1 MSAATASKGSRWF
14 VSTGVAFLVAW
25 QGIAL
30 AATSGALSVSRTTLA
45 VLGVHGFVLHVLLG
59 KAYALVPTYF
69 GRTLA
74 APRAPLAALP
84 FTAVGAAALAVG
96 TGTDVAVAGAGA
108 SLWAAG
114 VLGSLGVLAWT
125 VRGNLSGA
133 ETATGEANAHRR
145 RVDRLANAAVPFA
158 LAYLAAGAYQT
169 AAVAT
174 GLPVLA
180 AAGFPAAAHLLA
192 AGGALGLLF
201 AVGFRLLPRFLVS
214 SPPFALV
221 AVVLPAGVAA
231 PALVVAGFGG
241 GPLFVAGAALEAL
254 AVAGFAAAFVSL
266 YVRTDRDRVGFH
278 GVLAAVVSGLA
289 GVTVGLG
296 FALGHVA
303 PTADHVIAHFR
314 LNVLG
319 LLGLSIVGVVSQ
331 FYPPAVGVLPHS
343 GDRTALASIVALAAG
358 LWVEA
363 AGRLA
368 GKDGIATAGLVVGFV
383 GALAF
388 AYVVAS
394 ALRARAARR

>member
-14 VSTGVAFLVAW
+14 VTTGVAFLVAW
-25 QGIAL
+25 QVTVL
-30 AATSGALSVSRTTLA
+30 AASVDAIAPSRTTLA
-45 VLGVHGFVLHVLLG
+45 VLGVHGFVVHVLLG
-59 KAYALVPTYF
+59 KAYALVPAYF
-69 GRTLA
+69 DRTLA
-74 APRAPLAALP
+74 AQRAPLATLP
-84 FTAVGAAALAVG
+84 LTAVGALALAVG
-96 TGTDVAVAGAGA
+96 VNTTLAPESAGAVV
-108 SLWAAG
+108 WAAG
-114 VLGSLGVLAWT
+114 VFASLVALAWT
-125 VRGNLSGA
+125 VRDNLSGA
-133 ETATGEANAHRR
+133 ETGTGDANAHRE

-158 LAYLAAGAYQT
+158 LLYLAAGAYET

-174 GLPVLA
+174 GLPPLA
-180 AAGFPAAAHLLA
+180 GAGFPGAAHLLA

-231 PALVVAGFGG
+231 PALLVSGFGG
-241 GPLFVAGAALEAL
+241 GPLFVAGAALEAV
-254 AVAGFAAAFVSL
+254 AVTGFAAAYCWL
-266 YVRTDRDRVGFH
+266 YAHTDRDRVGFH
-278 GVLAAVVSGLA
+278 GVLAAVLSGLA
-289 GVTVGLG
+289 GVAIGVG
-296 FALGHVA
+296 FALGYVA
-303 PTADHVIAHFR
+303 PTADHVLAHFR

-319 LLGLSIVGVVSQ
+319 LLGLSIAGVVYQ
-331 FYPPAVGVLPHS
+331 FYPPAVGILPHS
-343 GDRTALASIVALAAG
+343 GDRTALASIVALAGG

-368 GKDGIATAGLVVGFV
+368 GHDGAATAGLVLGLT